1 MSNHDASSHRARR
14 SLIGRRI
21 ALTAFAVGAAGTIPL
36 LGLSSAA
43 NASSVNWDAIANCE
57 SSGNWAINTGNG
69 FYGGLQF
76 TQSTWDAYGGQSYA
90 PRADLASRDA
100 QIAVAEKVLAGQG
113 IGAWPVCGAQ
123 AGNSGS
129 YSGSNTNGGSDS
141 SQSDSSGSSSS
152 QSDSSQPDSSQSD
165 SSQSQVPAAHAQ
177 KPGPAYT
184 VKSGDTLDK
193 IATGHKV
200 SGGWQE
206 LYANNASTLGGNPD
220 LNFPGQKLV
229 LA

>member
-1 MSNHDASSHRARR
+1 MSNHDTSSHRARK
-14 SLIGRRI
+14 SMIGRRI
-21 ALTAFAVGAAGTIPL
+21 ALTAFAVGAAGTVPL

-76 TQSTWDAYGGQSYA
+76 TQSTWDAYGGGSYA
-90 PRADLASRDA
+90 SRADLASRDQ

-123 AGNSGS
+123 SGDSGS
-129 YSGSNTNGGSDS
+129 YSGSNTNGSSDSSQSGSGDSSSQSDSGQSDS
-141 SQSDSSGSSSS
+141 SQSDS
-152 QSDSSQPDSSQSD
+152 QA
-165 SSQSQVPAAHAQ
+165 PAAHAQ
-177 KPGPAYT
+177 KSGPAYT
-184 VKSGDTLDK
+184 VKAGDTLNK
-193 IATGHKV
+193 IATSNKV

-206 LYANNASTLGGNPD
+206 LYANNASTVGGDAN
-220 LNFPGQKLV
+220 LIFPGQKLV

>member
-1 MSNHDASSHRARR
+1 MSNHDASSHRARK

-21 ALTAFAVGAAGTIPL
+21 ALTAFAVGAAGTVPL

-76 TQSTWDAYGGQSYA
+76 TQSTWDAYGGGSYA
-90 PRADLASRDA
+90 SRADLASRAD

-123 AGNSGS
+123 AGDSGS
-129 YSGSNTNGGSDS
+129 YNGSNTNGSSDS
-141 SQSDSSGSSSS
+141 SQSGSSDSGD
-152 QSDSSQPDSSQSD
+152 QSDSSQSD
-165 SSQSQVPAAHAQ
+165 SSQSDSQAPAAHAQ
-177 KPGPAYT
+177 KAGPAYT
-184 VKSGDTLDK
+184 VKAGDTLNK
-193 IATGHKV
+193 IATSNKV

-206 LYANNASTLGGNPD
+206 LYANNASTVGGDAN
-220 LNFPGQKLV
+220 LIFPGQKLV

>member
-1 MSNHDASSHRARR
+1 MSNHDASSHRARK

-90 PRADLASRDA
+90 SRADLASRDQ

-141 SQSDSSGSSSS
+141 SQSDNSGSSSSS
-152 QSDSSQPDSSQSD
+152 QSDSSQSDS
-165 SSQSQVPAAHAQ
+165 SSQSQVPTAHAQ

-193 IATGHKV
+193 IASGNKV

-220 LNFPGQKLV
+220 LIFPGQKLV

>member
-21 ALTAFAVGAAGTIPL
+21 ALTAVAVGAAGTIPL

-152 QSDSSQPDSSQSD
+152 QSDSSQSDS

-184 VKSGDTLDK
+184 VKAGDTLDK
-193 IATGHKV
+193 IATGHQV

-206 LYANNASTLGGNPD
+206 LYANNASTLGGNPN
-220 LNFPGQKLV
+220 LIFPGQKLV

>member
-1 MSNHDASSHRARR
+1 MSNHHAPSHRARR

-21 ALTAFAVGAAGTIPL
+21 ALTAFAVGAAGTVPL

-43 NASSVNWDAIANCE
+43 NASSVNWDAVAQCE
-57 SSGNWAINTGNG
+57 SSGDWAINTGNG

-76 TQSTWDAYGGQSYA
+76 TQSTWDAYGGQQYA
-90 PRADLASRDA
+90 SRADLASRDQ

-113 IGAWPVCGAQ
+113 IDAWPVCGAR
-123 AGNSGS
+123 GGDTGS
-129 YSGSNTNGGSDS
+129 YSGSNTNGGTDNSGS
-141 SQSDSSGSSSS
+141 SQSNDSGSDSGDGS
-152 QSDSSQPDSSQSD
+152 QQSAAP
-165 SSQSQVPAAHAQ
+165 QVPAAHAQ

-184 VKSGDTLDK
+184 VKSGDTLNK
-193 IATGHKV
+193 IATDHKV

-206 LYANNASTLGGNPD
+206 LYANNATAVGGNPN
-220 LNFPGQKLV
+220 LIFPGLRLV